1 MNTYSAEFIQRRG
14 HSFTAGKP
22 RVRAKHNMPS
32 SFMISPE
39 AFEVF
44 LREGER
50 RSRIANTEK
59 TAEVFTSVMKSFYFS
74 LVGFIVCSSVKT
86 VITRLDTG
94 CVTGR
99 VVAVQ
104 T

>member
-22 RVRAKHNMPS
+22 HVRAKHNMPS
-32 SFMISPE
+32 SFTISLK

-50 RSRIANTEK
+50 RSRNANTEK
-59 TAEVFTSVMKSFYFS
+59 KKAKVFISVMKSFYFS
-74 LVGFIVCSSVKT
+74 LVGFIVSSSVKT
-86 VITRLDTG
+86 VIT
-94 CVTGR
+94 
-99 VVAVQ
+99 
-104 T
+104 